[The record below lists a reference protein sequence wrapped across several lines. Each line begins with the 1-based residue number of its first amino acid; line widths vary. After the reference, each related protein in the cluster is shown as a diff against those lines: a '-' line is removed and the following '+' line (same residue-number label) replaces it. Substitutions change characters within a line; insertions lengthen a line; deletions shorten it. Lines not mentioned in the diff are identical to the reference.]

1 MTMIPPTVDGN
12 RIALGVR
19 QPWVELILRGEKWL
33 EVRSQPVSLRGR
45 IYLYASRRYSD
56 HPAATKVLD
65 RLRDERVTCDLGLLL
80 GSVELTDCRR
90 ATRMDA
96 AGACIPEAALE
107 GQYVW
112 RLERPERFE
121 APVEVVYQPY
131 GVWFY
136 PFQRKRDGK
145 RSGA

>member
-1 MTMIPPTVDGN
+1 MAMIPPTIDGN

-19 QPWVELILRGEKWL
+19 QPWCELILRGEKWL
-33 EVRSQPVSLRGR
+33 EVRSQPVALRGR
-45 IYLYASRRYSD
+45 IYLYAARRYSD
-56 HPAATKVLD
+56 HPAAAKVMD
-65 RLRDERVTCDLGLLL
+65 RLRDERATCELGLLV

-90 ATRMDA
+90 ATPDDSV
-96 AGACIPEAALE
+96 GACIPAAGLD

-112 RLERPERFE
+112 RLESPERFTV
-121 APVEVVYQPY
+121 PVAVACLPY

-145 RSGA
+145 ASGA